1 MKVLIPEA
9 KFISLFSLLLIFVT
23 KLPCHGQDL
32 IVLQSGEEYDIKIIS
47 KKGPTIKYLLWEDQ
61 EGEVKEI
68 RKKFVKWHRMEYLT
82 KERVSFS
89 FSFGGVPYGT
99 STSLKNYMK
108 DNGYDGS
115 NRVFLFTTDYPISRV
130 KVSWMLEFEYMVKPP
145 HGFSI
150 EFAQTNR
157 GYVQGL
163 TPGYTSPWYNYST
176 GLTPEIHYVNP
187 QISASYKYYFK
198 SYKSNLQAGL
208 IMNNSRVWETGENN
222 NSGKYSKLSW
232 GLLVGYAGSLVE
244 KEVFF
249 LRFQMQF
256 RYVVPL
262 EVTNSDSFLNGEKI
276 GLSHLFIG
284 IQTGIKIFTNGK

>member
-1 MKVLIPEA
+1 MKNILHKIIV
-9 KFISLFSLLLIFVT
+9 ISLVYVSLIYFVKT
-23 KLPCHGQDL
+23 SCHGQDL
-32 IVLQSGEEYDIKIIS
+32 IMLQSGEEIDAKIIS
-47 KKGPTIKYLLWEDQ
+47 KKGPTIKYLPWEDQ

-68 RKKFVKWHRMEYLT
+68 KKKFVKWHRKEYLT

-108 DNGYDGS
+108 DNGFEGTS
-115 NRVFLFTTDYPISRV
+115 SFWIFTTEYPVAQV
-130 KVSWMLEFEYMVKPP
+130 KLSWMLEFEYLIKPP

-157 GYVQGL
+157 GYVQG
-163 TPGYTSPWYNYST
+163 YNYAIGS
-176 GLTPEIHYVNP
+176 TPEIHYANP
-187 QISASYKYYFK
+187 QLSACYKYYFK

-208 IMNNSRVWETGENN
+208 MLNSARIWESFADEN
-222 NSGKYSKLSW
+222 SSKYSKLS
-232 GLLVGYAGSLVE
+232 GGFLIGYAGSLVE

-249 LRFQMQF
+249 LRFQAQF
-256 RYVVPL
+256 RYIFPL

-284 IQTGIKIFTNGK
+284 IQTGIKIPSRKK